1 MSKTFSSAGARFRAA
16 LNAEKPL
23 QIVGAINAYCAIMA
37 EKTGFRCLYISGA
50 GVANASHGLPDLG
63 ITNLNDVLEDARRII
78 SVTTLPVLVDVDT
91 GFGDALGIAHTVKEM
106 EKAGVA
112 AIHIEDQVADKRCGH
127 RPNKIL
133 VDKAE
138 MVDRIKAAVT
148 AKRDPEFV
156 IMARTDALAS
166 EGIDSTIARMKAYVA
181 AGADMIFA
189 EAVTELDQ
197 YSKIAKA
204 IDVPILAN
212 ITEFGKTPMF
222 NINELKEAGIS
233 LVLYPLSAFRAMN
246 AAALN
251 VYKILRKEGSQK
263 NILTTMQSRDELYK
277 FLDYE
282 KYEKQLDQLFA
293 EKNL

>member
-1 MSKTFSSAGARFRAA
+1 
-16 LNAEKPL
+16 
-23 QIVGAINAYCAIMA
+23 
-37 EKTGFRCLYISGA
+37 
-50 GVANASHGLPDLG
+50 
-63 ITNLNDVLEDARRII
+63 
-78 SVTTLPVLVDVDT
+78 
-91 GFGDALGIAHTVKEM
+91 
-106 EKAGVA
+106 
-112 AIHIEDQVADKRCGH
+112 
-127 RPNKIL
+127 
-133 VDKAE
+133 
-138 MVDRIKAAVT
+138 
-148 AKRDPEFV
+148 
-156 IMARTDALAS
+156 
-166 EGIDSTIARMKAYVA
+166 
-181 AGADMIFA
+181 MIFA